1 MKGNEYVI
9 IGILIIILIICIV
22 VRRIKKQNQEQFRQL
37 INRQIMESGGQ
48 NENLEGKTDL
58 ESPILETNENV
69 LKSENQQINEN
80 EPNDILAYQS
90 TAKLLQENE
99 NTKAHESFLFL
110 DTPFKHSFNYIIIT
124 IQKLILKVFKTKSG
138 YLITDKNVDNVY
150 VPYEN
155 ELKPIPFNPY
165 TPIHKIPK
173 YVYVNVVQSA
183 PDLLCIRKGH
193 CYYDRNLKAWKHFNK
208 KRDKK
213 YVKDMIEDLGRKI
226 KHLENKAF
234 NSVGATS
241 ARNTVPNNNPASSFI
256 IQKTNSNSLSED
268 VQVPNININNKINL
282 SKLPT
287 IDEDESNIKLN
298 KVAIMEDAPV
308 KDMNN
313 YLNKNYNS
321 SELSSENVNKQTE
334 TILNNKIQDSV
345 ISNIEAQQ
353 GLNNEQP
360 ENKNIG
366 ATSARN
372 NDIKDETED
381 IKKQLEEQQKQ
392 IKELQEQQ
400 QVKEEQIK
408 EEPEPKPEDLL
419 PKDETKETFWSR
431 FGF

>member
-1 MKGNEYVI
+1 MKGNEYII
-9 IGILIIILIICIV
+9 IGILIIILIICIII
-22 VRRIKKQNQEQFRQL
+22 RRIKKQNQEQFRQL
-37 INRQIMESGGQ
+37 INRQIMESEHSSE
-48 NENLEGKTDL
+48 NENKN
-58 ESPILETNENV
+58 SNENV
-69 LKSENQQINEN
+69 LETENQQINEN

-138 YLITDKNVDNVY
+138 YLITDKNVNNVY

-173 YVYVNVVQSA
+173 YIYVNVVQSA

-193 CYYDRNLKAWKHFNK
+193 CYYDRNLKAWKHYNK

-241 ARNTVPNNNPASSFI
+241 ARNTVPNNNPSPSFI
-256 IQKTNSNSLSED
+256 QKSNSLSED
-268 VQVPNININNKINL
+268 VQTPNININNKINL

-287 IDEDESNIKLN
+287 IDEDGRDIKLN
-298 KVAIMEDAPV
+298 KIAVMEDAPI

-313 YLNKNYNS
+313 YLNKNYNENIS
-321 SELSSENVNKQTE
+321 IATSKNKQNETVSTQDLTVSNNIINENIETQADLNNIKYPKDNEKSENK
-334 TILNNKIQDSV
+334 SV
-345 ISNIEAQQ
+345 GTTSAK
-353 GLNNEQP
+353 
-360 ENKNIG
+360 NKN
-366 ATSARN
+366 
-372 NDIKDETED
+372 ETED

-400 QVKEEQIK
+400 QIKESEQIK

>member
-1 MKGNEYVI
+1 MKGNEYII
-9 IGILIIILIICIV
+9 IGILIIILIICIII
-22 VRRIKKQNQEQFRQL
+22 RRIKKQNQEQFRQL
-37 INRQIMESGGQ
+37 INRQIMESEHSSE
-48 NENLEGKTDL
+48 NENKN
-58 ESPILETNENV
+58 SNENV
-69 LKSENQQINEN
+69 LETENQQINEN

-138 YLITDKNVDNVY
+138 YLITDKNVNNVY

-173 YVYVNVVQSA
+173 YIYVNVVQSA

-193 CYYDRNLKAWKHFNK
+193 CYYDRNLKAWKHYNK

-241 ARNTVPNNNPASSFI
+241 ARNTVPNNNPSPSFI
-256 IQKTNSNSLSED
+256 QKSNSLSED
-268 VQVPNININNKINL
+268 VQTPNININNKINL

-287 IDEDESNIKLN
+287 IDENENNIKLN
-298 KVAIMEDAPV
+298 KIAVMEDAPI

-313 YLNKNYNS
+313 YLNKNYNENIS
-321 SELSSENVNKQTE
+321 IATSKNKQNETVSTQDLTVSNNIINENIETQADLNNIKYPKDNEKSENK
-334 TILNNKIQDSV
+334 SV
-345 ISNIEAQQ
+345 
-353 GLNNEQP
+353 GT
-360 ENKNIG
+360 
-366 ATSARN
+366 TSAKN
-372 NDIKDETED
+372 NNIKNETED

-400 QVKEEQIK
+400 QIKESEQIK

>member
-1 MKGNEYVI
+1 MKGNEYI
-9 IGILIIILIICIV
+9 LIGIFIIILVICIII
-22 VRRIKKQNQEQFRQL
+22 RRIKKQNQEQFRQL
-37 INRQIMESGGQ
+37 INRQIIEFPPENQ
-48 NENLEGKTDL
+48 NENLQSNEKV
-58 ESPILETNENV
+58 LET
-69 LKSENQQINEN
+69 ENQQTNLNFN

-110 DTPFKHSFNYIIIT
+110 DTPFKHSFNYIVIT

-138 YLITDKNVDNVY
+138 YLITDKNIDNVY

-165 TPIHKIPK
+165 MPIHKIPK
-173 YVYVNVVQSA
+173 YVYVNVVQSS

-193 CYYDRNLKAWKHFNK
+193 CYYDRNLKAWKHYNRK
-208 KRDKK
+208 KDKK

-234 NSVGATS
+234 NTIPS
-241 ARNTVPNNNPASSFI
+241 NNLSSSFI
-256 IQKTNSNSLSED
+256 IQKSNSNSLNED
-268 VQVPNININNKINL
+268 VQTPSISINNKINL
-282 SKLPT
+282 SKLPL
-287 IDEDESNIKLN
+287 IDENTNDIKLN
-298 KVAIMEDAPV
+298 KVAVMEDAPV

-321 SELSSENVNKQTE
+321 SEFSSENIDKQNK
-334 TILNNKIQDSV
+334 TISTQDSV
-345 ISNIEAQQ
+345 ISNNVINKNIEAQVFKR
-353 GLNNEQP
+353 P
-360 ENKNIG
+360 EDDEKSENINK
-366 ATSARN
+366 
-372 NDIKDETED
+372 DITDNED

-419 PKDETKETFWSR
+419 PKDETKETFWSK